1 VTDRKNIQGD
11 YSTLS
16 SDPAKLI
23 VDLVKTEK
31 EYLRL
36 KDAVRSEGHTGKTA
50 VLPHIVNGLS
60 EGAADAVTAALVSD
74 LEGRTPGAPVLC
86 IVSDENAARRLAG
99 YLNRTGV
106 PSAAFPARDL
116 NFYNITASHEF
127 EHERLSVLYSI
138 ITGECRCVVA
148 SPDAALSY
156 TVPEETLLS
165 GSFTLSVGDE
175 MPMSRLSDILVKGGY
190 SRVDLIEG
198 PGQFALRGGIIDIYS
213 PASPPF
219 RAEFFGDEADRIGIL
234 DPATQRVT
242 ENIDSVTVIPA
253 REVVPDMAGAEKIRE
268 AVRRRLESDISPAAA
283 EDLRGELAALDGAGC
298 GAVDF
303 ADKYI
308 SLIYPERRCLLD
320 YIGSDA
326 LIITRDSASVEERL
340 NASEWHISGNV
351 ENLLSEGLISP
362 PFAEYSKDGADLEK
376 YRVSC
381 HNVMLDTFTR
391 AASGVRT
398 GGIYTFRSKQTVS
411 YCDKYNLLTEDL
423 RNYMSFGWRVIVYAE
438 GEGGAAALT
447 RSLTDDGFTA
457 LKGLGDGVPS
467 VGTVTVLPSE
477 DTAAGFELSG
487 CRLAV
492 LSVLPDGSIRRTK
505 RKRLY
510 EKNKKN
516 AGERILS
523 YADLTEGDFVVH
535 PAYGIGRYDG
545 MENLTVAGVSR
556 DYIRISYAGT
566 DSLFLPADQLGN
578 ISKYIG
584 AHSDDGLVKLSKMGG
599 TEWKSTSQR
608 AKAAT
613 KKMAAELIKLYAQ
626 RRRTPGFAF
635 PPDDDLCR
643 EFNDSFEYEET
654 DGQLIAEREI
664 KADMEAEYP
673 MDRLL
678 CGDVGYGKTEVALRA
693 AMKCILSGK
702 QAAILVP
709 TTILAYQHLSTA
721 ESRMRPF
728 SVKVDMLSRFRS
740 ANEQAEIIRR
750 VRRGDVDLLIGT
762 HRLLSQDIV
771 FKDLGLLII
780 DEEQR
785 FGVAQKEK
793 IKQLAGNVDVL
804 TLSATPIP
812 RTLNMAMSGI
822 RDMSLLDE
830 APGERLPVQTYVLEH
845 DDIIIA
851 EAIRRELRRGGQVFY
866 LYNRVET
873 IERCAAK
880 VAAAVPDA
888 RIAVAHGKMDKDQLE
903 DIWQSLLTGEI
914 DILISTTI
922 IETGVDV
929 PNANTLIIEHAD
941 RMGLAQLHQI
951 RGRVGRS
958 HRRAY
963 AYLTYQR
970 GKALSEIAEK
980 RLGAIREY
988 TEFGAGFKIALR
1000 DLEIRGAGNILG
1012 AEQHGHLD
1020 AVGYDM
1026 YIKLLNEAI
1035 LEEKGEAPKKRTECK
1050 LDMPFDA
1057 YLSDSYV
1064 PTSTQRMEMY
1074 KKIATIE
1081 TEEDCDDVCDE
1092 LCDRFGELPKEAFAL
1107 CRFSLLRALGEKA
1120 GFTSISAR
1128 EGEATVVP
1136 GEMFPQV
1143 WLELHG
1149 EFPKIKVTMLPS
1161 PRVVF
1166 RPSKP
1171 SAVTEGLIDLAKKYI
1186 ELRDRDSS
1194 PEAENK

>member
-1 VTDRKNIQGD
+1 M
-11 YSTLS
+11 S

-23 VDLVKTEK
+23 IDLVKTEK
-31 EYLRL
+31 EYIRLR
-36 KDAVRSEGHTGKTA
+36 DAVKSEGHTGKTA

-60 EGAADAVTAALVSD
+60 DGAADAVTAALVSD
-74 LEGRTPGAPVLC
+74 LESRTPGAPVLC
-86 IVSDENAARRLAG
+86 IVSDENAARRLSG

-106 PSAAFPARDL
+106 ATAAFPARDL

-138 ITGECRCVVA
+138 LTGQCRCVVA

-156 TVPEETLLS
+156 TVPEEVLLD

-175 MPMSRLSDILVKGGY
+175 MPIDKLCSILVRGGY

-219 RAEFFGDEADRIGIL
+219 RAEFFGDETDRIGIL

-242 ENIDSVTVIPA
+242 ENIDKVTVIPA
-253 REVVPDMAGAEKIRE
+253 REVVPDEVGAEKIRE
-268 AVRRRLESDISPAAA
+268 AIRRRLAGDISPEAA
-283 EDLRGELAALDGAGC
+283 EDLRGELAALDAAGS

-326 LIITRDSASVEERL
+326 LIITRDTAAVEERL
-340 NASEWHISGNV
+340 TAAEWHVSGNV
-351 ENLLSEGLISP
+351 ENLLKEGLISP
-362 PFAEYSKDGADLEK
+362 PFAEYSKDSADLEK

-423 RNYMSFGWRVIVYAE
+423 KNYISFGWRVIVYAE
-438 GEGGAAALT
+438 GEAGASAIT

-457 LKGLGDGVPS
+457 VKGISENDKGEQAFPPPGVIS
-467 VGTVTVLPSE
+467 VLPSE
-477 DTAAGFELSG
+477 ESTAGYEMQG
-487 CRLAV
+487 CRLAI
-492 LSVLPDGSIRRTK
+492 LSVLPDGSYRRAKK
-505 RKRLY
+505 RRLY
-510 EKNKKN
+510 DKNKKN

-523 YADLTEGDFVVH
+523 YADLSEGDFVVH

-599 TEWKSTSQR
+599 AEWKSTSQR

-654 DGQLIAEREI
+654 DGQLLAEKEI
-664 KADMEAEYP
+664 KTDMEASYP

-702 QAAILVP
+702 QVALLVP
-709 TTILAYQHLSTA
+709 TTILAYQHLTTA

-740 ANEQAEIIRR
+740 PTEQAEIIRR

-793 IKQLAGNVDVL
+793 IKQFSGNVDVL

-830 APGERLPVQTYVLEH
+830 APGERTPVQTYVLEH

-888 RIAVAHGKMDKDQLE
+888 RIAIAHGKMDKDQLE
-903 DIWQSLLTGEI
+903 DIWQALLTGEI
-914 DILISTTI
+914 DVLISTTI

-941 RMGLAQLHQI
+941 RLGLAQLHQI

-1050 LDMPFDA
+1050 LDMPINAF
-1057 YLSDSYV
+1057 LSDSYV
-1064 PTSTQRMEMY
+1064 PTSSQRMEMY

-1092 LCDRFGELPKEAFAL
+1092 LCDRFGELPREAFAL
-1107 CRFSLLRALGEKA
+1107 CRFALLRALGEKA

-1128 EGEATVVP
+1128 DGEAIVVP
-1136 GEMFPQV
+1136 GEVLPQV

-1149 EFPKIKVTMLPS
+1149 DFPKIKVTMLPS

-1171 SAVTEGLIDLAKKYI
+1171 SAITDGLIDLAKKYI
-1186 ELRDRDSS
+1186 ELRDRDAADSS
-1194 PEAENK
+1194 SNKA